1 MAYSEAS
8 KRATIK
14 YQREHLK
21 RIPLSVPLE
30 FYESLKAAADITG
43 ESVNGYIKAAILQRM
58 ERDGSAVGVQA
69 SPAAGHTPPVGELAT
84 PGAGR
89 VTPLSNRKS
98 EKPLTD

>member
-43 ESVNGYIKAAILQRM
+43 ESVNGYIKAAIFQRM

-69 SPAAGHTPPVGELAT
+69 AGHTT
-84 PGAGR
+84 PEGVSGAVCRGG
-89 VTPLSNRKS
+89 VTSPSNRKS